1 MSDRKTIK
9 KKFNIHE
16 IIRVDIESSFSEVI
30 QQVMHQL
37 AEFEVLNDWE
47 GVSDIVIRDY
57 DYAPKLEDAV
67 VISDYYYY
75 ADGCLNIPPYQ
86 ACVDLIKTP
95 ITIFCNKLIL
105 PINFIVHMALLRKKH
120 SLIHSAGVVIDGKS
134 YLFPAFGGIGK
145 TALVAAVVNNG
156 GKFYGDDMNI
166 INDDDL
172 FNYPIDFSVYPYH
185 MKLLKLKDPRI
196 EKMFNRTK
204 LLNIITDQLERYDSR
219 LLKFTRVAINTL
231 KVPCVSIP
239 PRHIFGEQCFAE
251 HGKVNEVYY
260 LTRTDTNS
268 KKIEISPIAPKILA
282 EITSNILFSEWHQSM
297 HYLFVYSGLS
307 SFSLT
312 DIFSMTRSICERHFA
327 SRPCYRAEIPNSMS
341 LYDYQT
347 KLVEALDV
355 NSAKAKKA

>member
-9 KKFNIHE
+9 KRFNIHE
-16 IIRVDIESSFSEVI
+16 IICVDIESSFSEVI

-37 AEFEVLNDWE
+37 AEFEVLSDCENAA
-47 GVSDIVIRDY
+47 DIVIRDY
-57 DYAPKLEDAV
+57 DCAPKLKDAV

-75 ADGCLNIPPYQ
+75 TDGWLNIPAHQ
-86 ACVDLIKTP
+86 ACINLIKTP
-95 ITIFCNKLIL
+95 ITIFCNKSIL
-105 PINFIVHMALLRKKH
+105 PINLLIHMALLRKKH
-120 SLIHSAGVVIDGKS
+120 SLMHSAGVEIYGKR
-134 YLFPAFGGIGK
+134 YLLPAFGGIGK
-145 TALVAAVVNNG
+145 TALVAAVVYNG

-166 INDDDL
+166 INDDDI

-185 MKLLKLKDPRI
+185 MKLLKLKDPKI
-196 EKMFNRTK
+196 ERMFNRTK

-219 LLKFTRVAINTL
+219 VLKFIRVAINTL

-260 LTRTDTNS
+260 LTRMDTNS
-268 KKIEISPIAPKILA
+268 KKIEISPIEPKILA

-297 HYLFVYSGLS
+297 QYLLVYSGLS

-312 DIFSMTRSICERHFA
+312 DIFSSTKSIYKRHFA
-327 SRPCYRAEIPNSMS
+327 GRPCYCVEIPNSMT
-341 LYDYQT
+341 LLDYQT

-355 NSAKAKKA
+355 NSAKVKEA